1 MIAFAFASIGCCVWV
16 KRDNAAIVFDK
27 YGVEGLR
34 GLIVFDAVETDGI
47 VFAAVDVEGF
57 VGAGSISEDFLGVAD
72 VGVAFFSIADKLSAD
87 FCLNANRIDDAWIDF
102 FLALVVGESSGDAFL
117 LEFEVARGEVE
128 SANFVSAFDL
138 AAKNMLKSA
147 ASRPNLD

>member
-57 VGAGSISEDFLGVAD
+57 VGAGSISEYFLGVAD
-72 VGVAFFSIADKLSAD
+72 VGIAFFSIADQLSVD
-87 FCLNANRIDDAWIDF
+87 FCLNANRVDD
-102 FLALVVGESSGDAFL
+102 
-117 LEFEVARGEVE
+117 
-128 SANFVSAFDL
+128 
-138 AAKNMLKSA
+138 
-147 ASRPNLD
+147 P